1 MAKYTAAQNRASQ
14 KYQKNNYERIA
25 LSLPK
30 GNKEKMKAAA
40 DAAGESLTEYIRK
53 AVQMRMQSEADAK
66 ESIMAAE

>member
-1 MAKYTAAQNRASQ
+1 MARYSEAHNRASQ

-30 GNKEKMKAAA
+30 GNKDTWKAAA

-53 AVQMRMQSEADAK
+53 AVEAR
-66 ESIMAAE
+66 MAAEA